1 MEHNVLRNLG
11 AYEIQQY
18 QQNRYPCFFVDYIEE
33 VVVGKYAKGY
43 KNFTYNEWF
52 FPPHFADD
60 PNVPNFVQTETL
72 IQVFLMTFLTIPEN
86 KGKKASGVSMNNV
99 KFKKKIIPG
108 NRLDVVAE
116 LDSYKRGLAKGKVTG
131 YINGE
136 MAVYLEAVVSVTDV
150 MLSFA
155 PKME

>member
-86 KGKKASGVSMNNV
+86 KGKKTSFVSMNNV

-108 NRLDVVAE
+108 NRLGIISK
-116 LDSYKRGLAKGKVTG
+116 LDFIGGV
-131 YINGE
+131 
-136 MAVYLEAVVSVTDV
+136 
-150 MLSFA
+150 
-155 PKME
+155 

>member
-86 KGKKASGVSMNNV
+86 KGKKASCVSMNNV

-108 NRLDVVAE
+108 NRLGIISK
-116 LDSYKRGLAKGKVTG
+116 LDFIGGV
-131 YINGE
+131 
-136 MAVYLEAVVSVTDV
+136 
-150 MLSFA
+150 
-155 PKME
+155 